1 MDPTGR
7 STSPPTSHRLVL
19 LLISRG
25 IAVLNLDAS
34 TISKIFRGEI
44 RSWQD
49 PALTALNPKVQLLDL
64 PITAV
69 ARSDDSGT
77 TENFTEYLH
86 SVAPDAWPDAPD
98 GSWPASS
105 GIEHAQGNTGVVT
118 TVTRTVGAIAYAD
131 DSLVDESLGKARLK
145 VGASYVQV
153 SGPAAARAVA
163 ESERVEGRGPHDIA
177 LKLDRETTAPGA
189 YPLVLVSYLVFC
201 SSYSDP
207 QTVQLVKSFGQYVV
221 SEEGQQEATES
232 AKSAPMPPQL
242 AHEASEA
249 IDSITLRSA
258 N

>member
-1 MDPTGR
+1 M
-7 STSPPTSHRLVL
+7 
-19 LLISRG
+19 
-25 IAVLNLDAS
+25 LNLDAS

-163 ESERVEGRGPHDIA
+163 ESERVEGRGPHDLSLI
-177 LKLDRETTAPGA
+177 
-189 YPLVLVSYLVFC
+189 
-201 SSYSDP
+201 
-207 QTVQLVKSFGQYVV
+207 
-221 SEEGQQEATES
+221 
-232 AKSAPMPPQL
+232 
-242 AHEASEA
+242 H
-249 IDSITLRSA
+249 I
-258 N
+258 